1 MYVLFTNVFPGGRG
15 KRTESFFHT
24 LLERLA
30 KALSILF
37 KNFDRKLKN

>member
-1 MYVLFTNVFPGGRG
+1 MFYSLMFFLGEGEKELNH
-15 KRTESFFHT
+15 FFHT